1 VPEIRNY
8 YSEKCT
14 EQGFA
19 QVKDFSKT
27 AENPVL
33 GFAQVKDFSK
43 TAENPVLG
51 FAQVKD
57 FSKTIEPADVAIWT
71 LKLWAEAG
79 LPRLI

>member
-1 VPEIRNY
+1 VPELRNY

-19 QVKDFSKT
+19 QVKHLF
-27 AENPVL
+27 
-33 GFAQVKDFSK
+33 K

-71 LKLWAEAG
+71 LKLWAGAG

>member
-1 VPEIRNY
+1 
-8 YSEKCT
+8 
-14 EQGFA
+14 
-19 QVKDFSKT
+19 VKDFSKT

-71 LKLWAEAG
+71 LTLWSEAG
-79 LPRLI
+79 LSRLI